1 VNRVVLDASAIIAAI
16 GSEPG
21 ADIVLEQISNAAVS
35 TVNLA
40 EVKSKLV
47 DSGFP
52 PADAWEA
59 AVSFSREIFDF
70 DSRQADVA
78 GGLIS
83 STRHLGLSLGD
94 RSCLALALI
103 LKAPVY
109 TADRDWTKLD
119 LGLDIRLVR

>member
-1 VNRVVLDASAIIAAI
+1 VNRVVLDASAILAAI

-21 ADIVLEQISNAAVS
+21 AGIVMEQVSHAAVS

-47 DSGFP
+47 DCGFP
-52 PADAWEA
+52 PGDAWEA
-59 AVSFSREIFDF
+59 AISFSREIFDF
-70 DSRQADVA
+70 DTRQADLA

-83 STRHLGLSLGD
+83 KTRHLGLSLGD
-94 RSCLALALI
+94 RSCLALAMI

-109 TADRDWTKLD
+109 TADRDWAKLD
-119 LGLDIRLVR
+119 LGLKIHLVR

>member
-1 VNRVVLDASAIIAAI
+1 
-16 GSEPG
+16 
-21 ADIVLEQISNAAVS
+21 
-35 TVNLA
+35 VNLA

-47 DSGFP
+47 DRGFP

-70 DSRQADVA
+70 DSQQAKVA
-78 GGLIS
+78 GGFIS

-109 TADRDWTKLD
+109 TADRDWIKLD
-119 LGLDIRLVR
+119 LGLDIPWCVDAGATATRCYRMMHR